1 MADLRNA
8 TAPHRRDGN
17 RGDAPVGT
25 PHAHDA
31 AGTDTDA
38 DADAADAADAALG
51 TGTIEEIA
59 SALQAV
65 MTVLKQTRL
74 HDSLLAAAGVD
85 LDRAGTALLYVLC
98 HSGGHLRIADLAEQL
113 RVDAPAV
120 SRTAARLER
129 AGLVSR
135 SADDEDRRACRLD
148 LTGTGRDAIDA
159 TLSARRA
166 WLAAVLADW
175 TPAERAGFA
184 RALHRFAG
192 GVDRHLDREGHDAWK
207 R

>member
-17 RGDAPVGT
+17 RGDAPTGT
-25 PHAHDA
+25 PHAQ
-31 AGTDTDA
+31 
-38 DADAADAADAALG
+38 DAADAGADAALG
-51 TGTIEEIA
+51 TEAIEEVA
-59 SALQAV
+59 LALQAV
-65 MTVLKQTRL
+65 MTTLKQSRL
-74 HDSLLAAAGVD
+74 HDSLLAAAGMD
-85 LDRAGTALLYVLC
+85 LDRAGIALLYVLW
-98 HSGGHLRIADLAEQL
+98 HSGGHLRIADLAERL

-148 LTGTGRDAIDA
+148 LTGPGRDAIDA
-159 TLSARRA
+159 TLAARRA

-184 RALHRFAG
+184 RALHRFAE
-192 GVDRHLDREGHDAWK
+192 GVDRHLDLEGHDAWK